1 MEWVEKTPFIC
12 LNKLF
17 EITIDKMNHQTF
29 RIARNLLAIIRE
41 PQPYVLPIILRRRP
55 MVVVHGKHFVLKD
68 LPFYEEAHEAN
79 AKARQEHLDQ
89 REEKRQ
95 EGTLRRAPGDK
106 RLAPFPP
113 ASAPANKKKKVPT
126 KGIVI
131 SSSAPSG
138 LPSVSSDSERIPGQ
152 NGSGLQFQR
161 LNDWLFWLR
170 KKPQWISPA
179 LPTRTRM

>member
-1 MEWVEKTPFIC
+1 
-12 LNKLF
+12 
-17 EITIDKMNHQTF
+17 MNHQTF

-95 EGTLRRAPGDK
+95 EGKLRRAPSKKG
-106 RLAPFPP
+106 R
-113 ASAPANKKKKVPT
+113 ASLSATCPLVKKKKKP
-126 KGIVI
+126 
-131 SSSAPSG
+131 SAKAIKVLAPVFAS
-138 LPSVSSDSERIPGQ
+138 PSVSTPSAFSSADS
-152 NGSGLQFQR
+152 SV
-161 LNDWLFWLR
+161 
-170 KKPQWISPA
+170 
-179 LPTRTRM
+179 